1 MMFVKMTGGAVTEA
15 TTHTPREDGWAEAR
29 VTPRPDDTDTGT
41 WVEGVEVVDGIPV
54 QTWTARPWTDAE
66 LAQMS
71 ATRLAELEAT
81 GRSSQLREAARQ
93 ALTTNDAY
101 LALSPPTAAQ
111 VAAQVAALTRQASVL
126 IRLSLGAFDS

>member
-1 MMFVKMTGGAVTEA
+1 MFVKMTGGQVTEA
-15 TTHTPREDGWAEAR
+15 TARSPRGDGWAEAR
-29 VTPRPDDTDTGT
+29 ETPRPDDTDAGT
-41 WVEGVEVVDGIPV
+41 YVEGVEVVGGIPV
-54 QTWTARPWTDAE
+54 QTWTLRPWTAAE
-66 LAQMS
+66 LAQMGD
-71 ATRLAELEAT
+71 ARLAELEAT

-93 ALTTNDAY
+93 ALTVNDAY